1 MIDIDFASLRQI
13 GLNQHIAGQLAG
25 IDGPDGSKLA
35 LMRVTEV
42 QRDWLQVH
50 DGRESHQARTR
61 PGLLARLA
69 DSEDQLA
76 VGDWV
81 CVQHNALG
89 EHWVEEVLAA
99 ETQLVRRANDGRR
112 QVLASNIDTALLVM
126 GLDADYNVRR
136 LERYVV
142 LALSSG
148 VSPVVVL
155 TKADICPDAGHRLE
169 QVRQRLPD
177 GIAAF
182 AVNGMAA
189 ETATLLAPWL
199 QAGQTLVLVGSSGA
213 GKSTLTNTLLGHDV
227 QLTGRVRDGDGR
239 GRHTTTARSMHP
251 CASGACIIDTPGIR
265 TLQLDLNED
274 AVSATFTDIEALA
287 LQCRYRDCSHHDE
300 PGCAVRTTVEP
311 ERLNTYHK
319 LMREAAREKQTP
331 LERKQEVASWKVRR
345 KGSRLKMKLKRGE

>member
-1 MIDIDFASLRQI
+1 MIDIDFASLRLI
-13 GLNQHIAGQLAG
+13 GLNQSMASQLAG
-25 IDGPDGSKLA
+25 MDGPEGSNIA

-50 DGRESHQARTR
+50 DGRESHPVRVR
-61 PGLLARLA
+61 PGLLARLNDA
-69 DSEDQLA
+69 EDQLA

-89 EHWVEEVLAA
+89 ERWVDEVLAA
-99 ETQLVRRANDGRR
+99 DTQLVRRANDGRR

-148 VSPVVVL
+148 VTPVVVL
-155 TKADICPDAGHRLE
+155 TKADLCADAEHRLE
-169 QVRQRLPD
+169 QVRQRVPE

-189 ETATLLAPWL
+189 ATADLLAPWL

-239 GRHTTTARSMHP
+239 GRHTTTARSLHQ

-265 TLQLDLNED
+265 TLQLDLNEE
-274 AVSATFTDIEALA
+274 AVAATFTDIEALA
-287 LQCRYRDCSHHDE
+287 LQCRYRDCSHRNE
-300 PGCAVRTTVEP
+300 PGCAVRNTVEA

-319 LMREAAREKQTP
+319 LMREAARDKQTP
-331 LERKQEVASWKVRR
+331 LERKQEVATWKVRTR
-345 KGSRLKMKLKRGE
+345 GTKLKMQLKRGQ